1 MTQLGNSIWLHAGVF
16 GAIRNHVGTPGR
28 VDPWLAERLHDGRI
42 PWKCDDPSVVD
53 AHGFFAPD
61 SEGKFPIEFDFQLDT
76 ASRLGITDNSGVDVL
91 RGESMVIGLERVT
104 LSGFAVS
111 RSHIEAELGA
121 AIESETA
128 AFLRHIRSAFA
139 LLPSLLFFRGGRD
152 VLAPVRGERQWI
164 FEANPSL
171 YYRGGKEVK
180 RVQDLLKSLLDPL
193 MQDRPVRKIL
203 RELEKRGI
211 RDVTESGIQRALGR
225 KV

>member
-1 MTQLGNSIWLHAGVF
+1 MTRQQNFSTDWLWLREVHP
-16 GAIRNHVGTPGR
+16 AILNHVGSPDLVG
-28 VDPWLAERLHDGRI
+28 PWLAERIYYERI
-42 PWKCDDPSVVD
+42 PWKHGSPSVVD
-53 AHGFFAPD
+53 ASAFWRPN
-61 SEGKFPIEFDFQLDT
+61 SEAKFPIAFDFQANT
-76 ASRLGITDNSGVDVL
+76 ASRLVFPPGVVSPST
-91 RGESMVIGLERVT
+91 ET
-104 LSGFAVS
+104 LSGLAVG
-111 RSHIEAELGA
+111 RAGIEAELGA

-171 YYRGGKEVK
+171 YGRGGKEVK

-193 MQDRPVRKIL
+193 MQDRPVPKIL